1 MLLKLKKT
9 INNKFLNKTTKV
21 KSSMSKIINI
31 QKDFY
36 EEDCIITNAET
47 IKFETGLTILVGCNG
62 AGKTTLLKNI
72 ESQLKRENVPY
83 FSYDNLNDGGKDAK
97 SLNFFSEEYE
107 KLYIKMCSS
116 EGENILLNLGEQ
128 VERWKE
134 FLVNAKTGN
143 KFDSLFFSEE
153 QQEAYK
159 ERKDSNERWFLL
171 DAIDSGFSIDNVVDL
186 KTMLNLLLKDGK
198 ELNKDVYIVVSANE
212 FELAKNERCL
222 DVINGEYMKFKDYD
236 EYRDYI
242 LESKDEKIKRELE
255 AQELKELQRQEE
267 ERKKEEELEEE
278 TYLDWRRRRDE

>member
-9 INNKFLNKTTKV
+9 INNKFLNKTMKV

-36 EEDCIITNAET
+36 EEGCNITNAES
-47 IKFETGLTILVGCNG
+47 IKLETGLTVLVGCNG

-128 VERWKE
+128 IEKWKE

-153 QQEAYK
+153 RQKAYK
-159 ERKDSNERWFLL
+159 KRKESNERWFLL
-171 DAIDSGFSIDNVVDL
+171 DAIDSGFSIDNVIDL
-186 KTMLNLLLKDGK
+186 KTMFNLLLKDGK
-198 ELNKDVYIVVSANE
+198 ELNKDVYIIVSANE
-212 FELAKNERCL
+212 FELAKDERCL
-222 DVINGEYMKFKDYD
+222 DVINGEYMKFKDYN
-236 EYRDYI
+236 EYREYI

-255 AQELKELQRQEE
+255 TQELKELQRQEE

>member
-278 TYLDWRRRRDE
+278 TYLDWRRRRDG